1 VFLRRKEWGSAALD
15 KSIAMCY
22 YYRVM
27 KLRNKG
33 VPALIVT
40 CAFAMF
46 AVAAIP
52 THAKAFTYHNDTPTE
67 VALR

>member
-1 VFLRRKEWGSAALD
+1 
-15 KSIAMCY
+15 MT
-22 YYRVM
+22 
-27 KLRNKG
+27 LRNKG

-52 THAKAFTYHNDTPTE
+52 THAKASSYYNGVE
-67 VALR
+67 VSLYTGVVGQQ